1 MASAIDGDLMSG
13 GVAAFTYA
21 RKLARDRTCR
31 SNLGY
36 ASASCSEI
44 SRRPAAVRSASA
56 QNVIPLPS
64 AWGAYIRTSGS
75 ISSRPWEASLRSLT
89 TDARRRPTV

>member
-1 MASAIDGDLMSG
+1 MSG

-31 SNLGY
+31 SNRGY
-36 ASASCSEI
+36 ADASRSEI
-44 SRRPAAVRSASA
+44 ALRPAAVLSASA

-64 AWGAYIRTSGS
+64 AWGAYIRTAGS
-75 ISSRPWEASLRSLT
+75 ISSRPWEASLRSFM